1 MKPRKSLQ
9 AKASR
14 QVWKRWLGCHKWVEV
29 TAGKYCG
36 WWQSCAKKKNPAE
49 EVLKHSFASLSS
61 VSFSL
66 LQWSHCFKIIY
77 DIVVCHREVSYLLL
91 VGAWTGKAEMIIHF
105 VPYSFITSD
114 WSSRSKEQAEMDF
127 ASWESLLIVNV
138 GTASKSVGI
147 TSLGCDHCY
156 LNYEERNVGC
166 LYCRGGNVAKTSSY
180 FLFKKKKSTLS

>member
-1 MKPRKSLQ
+1 MKTLTRMSQMGGGDSRKIL
-9 AKASR
+9 
-14 QVWKRWLGCHKWVEV
+14 WLMAELC
-29 TAGKYCG
+29 
-36 WWQSCAKKKNPAE
+36 KKKKPAE

-156 LNYEERNVGC
+156 RNYEERNVGC
-166 LYCRGGNVAKTSSY
+166 MYCRGGNVAKTSSY